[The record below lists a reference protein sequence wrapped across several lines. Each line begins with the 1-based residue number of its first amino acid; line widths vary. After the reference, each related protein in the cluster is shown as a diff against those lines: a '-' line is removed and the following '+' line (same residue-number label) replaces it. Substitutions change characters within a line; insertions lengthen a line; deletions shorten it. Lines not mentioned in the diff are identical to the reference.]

1 MGLVRR
7 QDRGELAPWSA
18 LQDLESQ
25 MQRLF
30 GEGAADLN
38 WPERTWLPT
47 ADLRE
52 TDDHYIVEMDLP
64 GMRKEDVEL
73 TAIDNVLTIKGER
86 KYEHKDEKEDERGYR
101 RFERRYG
108 RFERSFEIPGG
119 FDADNVEANYDNGVL
134 HVTLPKRE
142 EAKPKQIS
150 VNVN

>member
-1 MGLVRR
+1 MALVRWK
-7 QDRGELAPWSA
+7 DRGELAPWSA

-119 FDADNVEANYDNGVL
+119 FDADKVEAHYDNGVL
-134 HVTLPKRE
+134 RVNLPKRE